1 MISRRQFV
9 VKSLLA
15 GTSLMI
21 GNFPNRRQGI
31 EVRPRLN
38 PGLLEPFV
46 DHLPIPAIARPAG
59 HRVSPMDSIT
69 NIPYYRLAMR
79 EIETRIHRDL
89 KATRVWG
96 FGETS
101 PGPTIESRKNEPVIV
116 EWANQ
121 LPSRHFLPID
131 HRIHGAEADKP
142 EVRAVVHLHG
152 GRVPADS
159 DGYPDDWYS
168 PGKSAS
174 YFYPNTQEATMLW
187 YHDHAVGI
195 TRLNMFAGLFGLF
208 FLRDDFEDALN
219 LPRGRHEIPLVI
231 YDRDFDTN
239 GQLNYPIAPAPAS
252 PWISEFVGNAILV
265 NGKLF
270 PYLEVE
276 PRRYRF
282 RMLNASNGRTF
293 HLTLANNQSFHLI
306 GCDQGFLSAAVETAS
321 LVIAPAE
328 RLDFIVDF
336 GERSDKQIILRN
348 DAAPVIQFRISK
360 TTTKDTSTLPSRL
373 RPVVRIAESSAVKT
387 RVLSLDEI
395 DDQTGNPA
403 VMLLNRTHWSMPIT
417 EKPALNT
424 VEIWSFVNMTEDVH
438 PIHLHMVR
446 FQLLD
451 RRLFDMLEFQS
462 SRTVRYTGPAVQP
475 DESESGWKDTV
486 RALPNM
492 VTRII
497 VPFEGYPGR
506 YVWHCHVLEHED
518 NEMMRPYEIAAATE
532 RTNHQPSAG
541 AGPPQSKD

>member
-21 GNFPNRRQGI
+21 GNLPNRRQGI
-31 EVRPRLN
+31 DVRPRLN
-38 PGLLEPFV
+38 PGLLKPFV

-306 GCDQGFLSAAVETAS
+306 GCDQGFLSAPVETAS

-336 GERSDKQIILRN
+336 GERADEQIILRN

-462 SRTVRYTGPAVQP
+462 SRTVRYTGPAVRP